1 MKYWLAGGG
10 CYGQDYV
17 RQLLRARERGAIAFD
32 ELVVID
38 HNPSPAVFEQ
48 EQPSCVRHHRADWQE
63 VGLELWKQRTVL
75 HDDQW
80 VPPPLA
86 PHILY
91 HWLAAIIRH
100 ERGLNNEPV
109 AWPTTAPAL
118 PFAEII
124 REGTLVLSHAPG
136 LCPVHCIEPKRCP
149 LTREDRDWEMND
161 TVALLAREAG
171 FDHHCSF
178 VCQHHAYGVGTIAM
192 KTIFEQ
198 MEAITNALNAG
209 QNVAVATISSCHGIV
224 DALRVSES

>member
-17 RQLLRARERGAIAFD
+17 RQLLRARQRGAIVFD

-38 HNPSPAVFEQ
+38 HNPRPAVFEQ
-48 EQPSCVRHHRADWQE
+48 EQPSCVRHLKAEWED
-63 VGLELWKQRTVL
+63 VGLELWQRRAEL
-75 HDDQW
+75 RNDQW

-91 HWLAAIIRH
+91 HWLEAIIRN
-100 ERGLNNEPV
+100 ERGWQCEPV
-109 AWPTTAPAL
+109 AWPAPPPAL

-149 LTREDRDWEMND
+149 LTREDRDWEMSE
-161 TVALLAREAG
+161 TVAALARETG
-171 FDHHCSF
+171 FEHHCRF

-192 KTIFEQ
+192 RTIFEEI
-198 MEAITNALNAG
+198 EATLHALNAG
-209 QNVAVATISSCHGIV
+209 QSVAVATISSCHGIV